1 MKTRFLVRDGEVVAV
16 PLPDPDFADLESA
29 VKAAKPVDEPLVDS
43 AGHPIG
49 NYL

>member
-1 MKTRFLVRDGEVVAV
+1 MKTRFLVRDGEVVEV
-16 PLPDPDFADLESA
+16 PLPAPDFADLEAA
-29 VKAAKPVDEPLVDS
+29 VKAVPKSDDLVDS

>member
-1 MKTRFLVRDGEVVAV
+1 MKTRFLVRDGKVVEV
-16 PLPDPDFADLESA
+16 PLPAPDFAALESA
-29 VKAAKPVDEPLVDS
+29 VKAASPKNDLVDS